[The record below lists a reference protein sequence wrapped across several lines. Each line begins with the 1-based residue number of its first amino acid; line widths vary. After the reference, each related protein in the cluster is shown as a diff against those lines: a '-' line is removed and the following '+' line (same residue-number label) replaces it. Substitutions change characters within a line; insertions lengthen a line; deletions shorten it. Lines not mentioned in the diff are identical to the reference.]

1 MPMSKFHSNL
11 TLCSQPSALLVGM
24 WLHSYNFSNFHSL
37 VSKQSPEEEGTELT
51 VWQSG
56 QQSAYIYMGNPVIGE

>member
-1 MPMSKFHSNL
+1 MSKFHSNL

-24 WLHSYNFSNFHSL
+24 LLHSYNFSNFHSL

-51 VWQSG
+51 V
-56 QQSAYIYMGNPVIGE
+56 